1 MNTTLTESELEQ
13 LTGYS
18 SPLKQLDVLHQRGFS
33 RAYRDRHGK
42 IILSREHF
50 KAVERGEFANNA
62 QAPVKINYDFLEKA

>member
-1 MNTTLTESELEQ
+1 MNTTLSESELEQ

-18 SPLKQLDVLHQRGFS
+18 SPLRQLDVLHQRGFS

-50 KAVERGEFANNA
+50 KAVERGEFANT
-62 QAPVKINYDFLEKA
+62 QARVKINYDFLEKA